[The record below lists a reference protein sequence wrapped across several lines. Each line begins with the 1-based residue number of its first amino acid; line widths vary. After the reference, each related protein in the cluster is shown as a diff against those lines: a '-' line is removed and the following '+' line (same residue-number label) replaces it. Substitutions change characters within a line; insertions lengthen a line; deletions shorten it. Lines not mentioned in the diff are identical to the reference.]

1 MTDNTPKVNPQDL
14 LEMSSQI
21 VSAHVSNN
29 TISVTDIPALIQQVY
44 QTLASVDANRSKD
57 FDRPQPA
64 VPVKKSVTDEHIV
77 CLEDGKKLKMLKR
90 HLKTSFNMTPEQYR
104 ERWNLPADYPMVA
117 PNYAKQR
124 SMLAKDIGLGRRR
137 LKEAA

>member
-29 TISVTDIPALIQQVY
+29 TISVADIPVLIQQVY

-90 HLKTSFNMTPEQYR
+90 HLKSSYNMTPEQYR
-104 ERWNLPADYPMVA
+104 ERWGLSADYPMVA
-117 PNYAKQR
+117 PNYAKKR
-124 SMLAKDIGLGRRR
+124 SSLAMEIGLGRKR
-137 LKEAA
+137 KAA